1 VQGYAETKLKT
12 QTDAFS
18 RFDEILKRKGEGWS
32 TKKTN
37 MNRRPVGQM
46 QFQPGQNPSKNDDE
60 VKQNGTNLNKKRQ
73 TVE

>member
-1 VQGYAETKLKT
+1 
-12 QTDAFS
+12 
-18 RFDEILKRKGEGWS
+18 
-32 TKKTN
+32 